1 MDKLLKILLS
11 GIVAGIILF
20 VVSSIVYNYTGHI
33 SDPSLSHIFREKIS
47 MKWFYKLLIITA
59 GTGIIMAIFF
69 SVIYSGLPGGNI
81 FKGIFWGFIVWTLMV
96 HQPLITLIVVGK
108 FNMDL
113 LVSWIIQGL
122 ISYVAAGI
130 SISLIYKN

>member
-1 MDKLLKILLS
+1 MEKLFKIIIS
-11 GIVAGIILF
+11 GIVAGMILF
-20 VVSSIVYNYTGHI
+20 IVSSIVYNYTGHI

-59 GTGIIMAIFF
+59 GTGIIMSIFY
-69 SVIYSGLPGGNI
+69 SIIYTGLPGGNI
-81 FKGIFWGFIVWTLMV
+81 FKGIFWGFIVWLIIV
-96 HQPLITLIVVGK
+96 HQPLITMIVIGK
-108 FNMDL
+108 FTMDL

-122 ISYVAAGI
+122 VSYVAAGI